1 MIRLVNTR
9 TLHATLRQYMYITWA
24 YKEYVDHYAIL
35 IKFRLTAVAAAYY
48 QMDVLWK
55 AFPKPAT
62 PFTSS
67 TWWSSKL
74 KFYYLTMFEYQLS
87 LQSGEMKMEYLH
99 VQLIPLTVSLTNRGN
114 YKHIIKWFSDSWI
127 RLQTPT

>member
-1 MIRLVNTR
+1 M
-9 TLHATLRQYMYITWA
+9 AWA
-24 YKEYVDHYAIL
+24 YIDKEHADHYDIL
-35 IKFRLTAVAAAYY
+35 IEFRLTAVVAAYC

-74 KFYYLTMFEYQLS
+74 KFYYLVTFGYRLS

-99 VQLIPLTVSLTNRGN
+99 VQLISLTVSLTNRGN
-114 YKHIIKWFSDSWI
+114 YKHSIKQFSDSRI
-127 RLQTPT
+127 